1 MAKKPISTERAN
13 KCASVVT
20 KYAMQEAKKGAKKG
34 AIATNKAAKSAA
46 KKGFS
51 KLKSLFK

>member
-1 MAKKPISTERAN
+1 MAEISKKQAN
-13 KCASVVT
+13 KCSTVVR
-20 KYAMQEAKKGAKKG
+20 KYAVQEAKKGAKKG
-34 AIATNKAAKSAA
+34 ARATSKATKTAA